1 MISKLTSK
9 KLLAVVMTIAMM
21 FSICV
26 PLSAPATVNAASKRT
41 KAVKAYKKYLKN
53 KTEYSQFSLIYLDN
67 NKVPELLAKKG
78 DMVSILTYYN
88 GKVKDT
94 YYVSNLMYTANGT
107 FDYYKKTGVI
117 RRGGVSN
124 GYSTVGYPKLSK
136 GKMKR
141 TVYAAY
147 DMRTGKAKAYY
158 NANDKKIS
166 KSKFKSWIKKNTKG
180 KKVSRAKFHSNTGS
194 GRKKYCK

>member
-1 MISKLTSK
+1 MPKVPIK
-9 KLLAVVMTIAMM
+9 KFVSIILSIVMM
-21 FSICV
+21 FSISV
-26 PLSAPATVNAASKRT
+26 PLSAPTVADAASKRA

-67 NKVPELLAKKG
+67 NNVPELLAKSG
-78 DMVSILTYYN
+78 DMVSILTYYK

-94 YYVSNLMYTANGT
+94 YYVSNLMYTANGK

-117 RRGGVSN
+117 RRGGVSE

-136 GKMKR
+136 GKMKS
-141 TVYAAY
+141 TVYAFY

-158 NANDKKIS
+158 KANNKKIS
-166 KSKFKSWIKKNTKG
+166 KSKFKSLIKKNTKG
-180 KKVSRAKFHSNTGS
+180 KKVSHAKFHSNTDS